1 MTMSAFSTVYLL
13 DKNYTIIERK
23 DFEGTEYLVTPIF
36 AGYSMTY
43 LQRNLFEETNYDY
56 LENLTN
62 IMKPEDVKVKNF
74 FDEEVLELK
83 VAIEALKQLVASY
96 SFPKETFL
104 RLNGYLQFME
114 NAEAS
119 YVVQQ
124 NSNLYPDVE
133 NKIKD
138 GQYQK

>member
-1 MTMSAFSTVYLL
+1 MTAFSTIYLL
-13 DKNYTIIERK
+13 DNDYTVVERK
-23 DFEGTEYLVTPIF
+23 NFEGTEYLVTPIF

-43 LQRNLFEETNYDY
+43 LQRNLFEETSYEY
-56 LENLTN
+56 LESLTN

-74 FDEEVLELK
+74 FDEEVLELAE
-83 VAIEALKQLVASY
+83 AIKALKQLVANY

-114 NAEAS
+114 NTDAT

-124 NSNLYPDVE
+124 NSNVYPDVD
-133 NKIKD
+133 NKIK
-138 GQYQK
+138 GNKYQK